1 MEYRQRGGVILIKL
15 ENVTKVYPSTERRAV
30 DELDL
35 HVKKGEICVLVGAS
49 GCGKTTTMRM
59 INRMIEATSGKIVV
73 NDQDI
78 STMDPI
84 QLRLNIGYVIQEIG
98 LFPHYTIEKN
108 IATVPKAKKWDKSKI
123 SARVKEMLDLM
134 ELDYA
139 EHARKRPSA
148 LSGGQRQRVGVAR
161 ALAADP
167 PIMLMDEPFGALD
180 PITRAKLQNE
190 FLNIQSRLRKTIV
203 FVTHDMDEAVKMGD
217 KIAVMD
223 QGKLVQFGSPHEILT
238 KPATELVEGLV
249 GNNRI
254 LKRFALIKCT
264 EALRGGS
271 PVYNL
276 STQRQELEHQMSGK
290 ASLDAHNVIGVVDG
304 DGRPVGYIPMLKY
317 SSDDQAPIDDRIV
330 PPKRTVSD
338 EDTLLDALGML
349 FSTGQRGVFC
359 IGGDGRALGLIT
371 MTDLFEAVRPDG
383 D

>member
-1 MEYRQRGGVILIKL
+1 MIRL
-15 ENVTKVYPSTERRAV
+15 EKVTKIYHGSDVKVV

-35 HVKKGEICVLVGAS
+35 DIKKGEICVLVGAS

-59 INRMIEATSGKIVV
+59 VNRLIEVTSGKIFV
-73 NDQDI
+73 DDKDI
-78 STMDPI
+78 STVDPI
-84 QLRLNIGYVIQEIG
+84 ELRLNIGYVIQEIG

-108 IATVPKAKKWDKSKI
+108 IATVPKEKKWDKPTI

-134 ELDYA
+134 ELDYTEYA
-139 EHARKRPSA
+139 KKKPSS

-161 ALAADP
+161 ALAANP

-190 FLNIQSRLRKTIV
+190 FLNIQSQLRKTIV

-223 QGKLVQFGSPHEILT
+223 RGKVAQFGSPHEILT

-249 GNNRI
+249 GSNRI
-254 LKRFALIKCT
+254 LKRFTLIKCS

-271 PVYNL
+271 PVFNL
-276 STQRQELEHQMSGK
+276 GSNRKELEQHMENR
-290 ASLDAHNVIGVVDG
+290 APLDAHPVVGIIDN
-304 DGRPVGYIPMLKY
+304 DYRPVGYIPMFKY
-317 SSDDQAPIDDRIV
+317 AHDDKTPLEDRIV
-330 PPKRTVSD
+330 PPARLISAD
-338 EDTLLDALGML
+338 DSLFDALGVL

-359 IGGDGRALGLIT
+359 TGDDGRVQGLIT
-371 MTDLFEAVRPDG
+371 MTDLFEAVKPDDG
-383 D
+383 T

>member
-1 MEYRQRGGVILIKL
+1 MIRL
-15 ENVTKVYPSTERRAV
+15 EKVTKIYPGNEVKVV
-30 DELDL
+30 DELDMEIQ
-35 HVKKGEICVLVGAS
+35 KGEICVLVGAS

-59 INRMIEATSGKIVV
+59 VNRLIEVTSGKIFVD
-73 NDQDI
+73 NKDI
-78 STMDPI
+78 STVDPI
-84 QLRLNIGYVIQEIG
+84 ELRLNIGYVIQEIG

-108 IATVPKAKKWDKSKI
+108 IATVPREKKWDKPKT

-134 ELDYA
+134 ELDYGIYA
-139 EHARKRPSA
+139 KKKPSA

-223 QGKLVQFGSPHEILT
+223 KGKVAQFGSPHEILT
-238 KPATELVEGLV
+238 RPATELVEGLV
-249 GNNRI
+249 GSNRI
-254 LKRFALIKCT
+254 LKRFTLIKCS

-271 PVYNL
+271 PVFNL
-276 STQRQELEHQMSGK
+276 DENRHELIKHMDGR
-290 ASLDAHNVIGVVDG
+290 APLDAHPVVGIIDN
-304 DGRPVGYIPMLKY
+304 DFRPKGYIPMFKY
-317 SSDDQAPIDDRIV
+317 SSDDTTPIEDRIV
-330 PPKRTVSD
+330 PPLKTVSV
-338 EDTLLDALGML
+338 EDSLFDALGVL

-359 IGGDGRALGLIT
+359 IGDDGRAHGLIT
-371 MTDLFEAVRPDG
+371 MTDLFEAVKPD
-383 D
+383 DDN

>member
-1 MEYRQRGGVILIKL
+1 MIKL
-15 ENVTKVYPSTERRAV
+15 EKVTKIYPNSDAKVV

-35 HVKKGEICVLVGAS
+35 HIQKGEICVLVGAS

-59 INRMIEATSGKIVV
+59 INRMIEITSGTIYVDDK
-73 NDQDI
+73 DI
-78 STMDPI
+78 STVDPI
-84 QLRLNIGYVIQEIG
+84 ELRLSIGYVIQEIG
-98 LFPHYTIEKN
+98 LFPHYTIERN
-108 IATVPKAKKWDKSKI
+108 IATVPKEKKWDKAKT

-139 EHARKRPSA
+139 EYARKKPSG

-223 QGKLVQFGSPHEILT
+223 KGKVAQFGSPHEILMN
-238 KPATELVEGLV
+238 PATELVENLV
-249 GNNRI
+249 GSNRI
-254 LKRFALIKCT
+254 LKRFTLIKCAD
-264 EALRGGS
+264 ALDEGS
-271 PVYNL
+271 LMFNL
-276 STQRQELEHQMSGK
+276 DTQKQELERHM
-290 ASLDAHNVIGVVDG
+290 AERAPLDAHPVIGITDK
-304 DGRPVGYIPMLKY
+304 DSRPVGYIPMFKY
-317 SSDDQAPIDDRIV
+317 SPDDTTPIESRIV
-330 PPKRTVSD
+330 PPKKTVSAD
-338 EDTLLDALGML
+338 DSLFDALGTL

-359 IGGDGRALGLIT
+359 TGDDGKALGLIT
-371 MTDLFEAVRPDG
+371 MTDLFEAVKPDDG
-383 D
+383 I